1 MRVDLKKKKKKK
13 PLSCI
18 NCVGRQSLPLLSP
31 PRFPSWQEIKYMV
44 SKFDLMLSGPPA
56 VGALLFV
63 KAVKT
68 VKNRQKLPNH
78 PVLK

>member
-1 MRVDLKKKKKKK
+1 MREK
-13 PLSCI
+13 
-18 NCVGRQSLPLLSP
+18 
-31 PRFPSWQEIKYMV
+31 EIKYMV

-63 KAVKT
+63 KVVKT

-78 PVLK
+78 PVLKWKAASEAFE